1 MPHRRTPAK
10 QSAKSTGAD
19 KVVSAAIAS
28 STSSPPLSDASPAAT
43 TTALASSA
51 TTQLRK
57 TTITTSTGTTT
68 TATTDMREGAAAYYY
83 EEDGAQLELD
93 DLGASN
99 FDGMHHVSVPP
110 RRRSMSSAGLPQYV
124 SGDDDSTR
132 SSNSSAH
139 EFSDIKQRVRGAPS
153 ALTARATGDAS
164 DDAVGGSHSA
174 SVSLLSLPPADQ
186 RNFALLCVLYLLQ
199 GVPVGLAMGSVP
211 FLLKSKLS
219 YGQVGLFSLASYPY
233 SMKLLWSPI
242 VDAIYSRRLGRRKSW
257 IVPIQ
262 TVSAIMLL
270 WLGSHVESLLANAEE
285 HLGTI
290 TLVFFILVFLCAT
303 QDVAVDG
310 WALTLLSH
318 ANLSYASTAQTIGLN
333 TGYFLSFTVF
343 LALNSPE
350 FANKYFRTKPLD
362 IGLLSMPTYLKFWG
376 WTYLLMTLLL
386 LVGKKEEKPGPDVRS
401 GRGGIKDVYTAM
413 WKIAKLSNVQLFICI
428 HLVAKFGFQA
438 NDAVTNL
445 KLLEKGLSKED
456 LALTVLIDFPFEIIF
471 GYYAAKW
478 SVGSRPLRP
487 WVGGFMGRLGAA
499 LLAQLVVMCFPAGGA
514 GPGYLLI
521 VILVHVLGSFMS
533 TVQFVSINAFH
544 TQIADPTIGGTYMTT
559 LNTVSNLG
567 GQWPRVLVMFA
578 VDYFTKAT
586 CEAGPSYKSTPFE
599 QFSCSSQVERQRC
612 TNIEGAVCSTKV
624 DGYYITN
631 VLCVAIGATLFFTW
645 IRRRIEYLQTLEL
658 SKWRVEK

>member
-1 MPHRRTPAK
+1 MSLKVDNTSDVAHPRARQPFNR
-10 QSAKSTGAD
+10 SSTGDMARD
-19 KVVSAAIAS
+19 AS
-28 STSSPPLSDASPAAT
+28 SP
-43 TTALASSA
+43 
-51 TTQLRK
+51 
-57 TTITTSTGTTT
+57 
-68 TATTDMREGAAAYYY
+68 YY
-83 EEDGAQLELD
+83 EEECELD

-99 FDGMHHVSVPP
+99 FDGPHHVSVPP
-110 RRRSMSSAGLPQYV
+110 KRRSTSARLPKYDDEDSDKEEVNGSKNGKRSRGHEEAASSLWQ
-124 SGDDDSTR
+124 
-132 SSNSSAH
+132 
-139 EFSDIKQRVRGAPS
+139 
-153 ALTARATGDAS
+153 
-164 DDAVGGSHSA
+164 
-174 SVSLLSLPPADQ
+174 LPPADF
-186 RNFALLCVLYLLQ
+186 RNFALLCLLYLLQ

-242 VDAIYSRRLGRRKSW
+242 VDAIYSPKIGRRKSW
-257 IVPIQ
+257 IIPIQ
-262 TVSAIMLL
+262 TVSSIMLL
-270 WLGSHVESLLANAEE
+270 WLGSHVETILENAES
-285 HLGTI
+285 HLGFI
-290 TLVFFILVFLCAT
+290 TFLFFTLVFLCAT

-343 LALNSPE
+343 LAFNSPE
-350 FANKYFRTKPLD
+350 FANKYFRTVPLD
-362 IGLLSMPTYLKFWG
+362 TGLLSMRAYLTFWG
-376 WTYLLMTLLL
+376 WAYLFMTLALFI
-386 LVGKKEEKPGPDVRS
+386 GKTEEKTRDTRS
-401 GRGGIKDVYTAM
+401 GKNGILDVYTSM
-413 WKIAKLSNVQLFICI
+413 WKIVRLSNVQLFILI

-478 SVGSRPLRP
+478 SVGDRPLRP
-487 WVGGFMGRLGAA
+487 WLYAFVGRLGSA
-499 LLAQLVVMCFPAGGA
+499 LLAQLLVYCFPKSGA
-514 GPGYLLI
+514 GPFYLLL

-544 TQIADPTIGGTYMTT
+544 TQIADPAIGGTYMTT

-567 GQWPRVLVMFA
+567 GQWPRVLVLFA
-578 VDYFTKAT
+578 VDFFTVAT
-586 CEAGPSYKSTPFE
+586 CELDPTMATPDQIETFIP
-599 QFSCSSQVERQRC
+599 FSCAKQADKQRC
-612 TNIEGAVCSTKV
+612 ATVGGVCNMKI

-631 VLCVAIGATLFFTW
+631 LMCVLAGGALFFFW
-645 IRRRIEYLQTLEL
+645 IRRKVEYLQTLDL